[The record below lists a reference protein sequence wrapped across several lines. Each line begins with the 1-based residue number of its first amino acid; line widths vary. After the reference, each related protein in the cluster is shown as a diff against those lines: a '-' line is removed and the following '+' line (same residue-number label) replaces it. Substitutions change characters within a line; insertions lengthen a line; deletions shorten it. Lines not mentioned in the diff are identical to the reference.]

1 MDLLNAFFVFNL
13 TATVAMVV
21 GFVVTPDSAVGA
33 ASSAGK
39 RFANFNVAGASGA
52 AVSMVLLTSVATL
65 FQ

>member
-21 GFVVTPDSAVGA
+21 AFVVTRDSAVGA
-33 ASSAGK
+33 ASSVGK
-39 RFANFNVAGASGA
+39 QFAHFNVAGASGA
-52 AVSMVLLTSVATL
+52 AASMVLLTSVATL